1 MQILDR
7 TLIERKLARLSAEI
21 LEVHAEHAR
30 VFLVGVNNNGYA
42 TAQYLAELM
51 QRDVATF
58 QLATEIVLRRVK
70 INPAAP
76 LAPEPVYEGDV
87 AELAGAHVIIVDD
100 VANTGRTAHYAS
112 KPILDVVPA
121 SLEIAVLV
129 DRLHKQWPV
138 SSDYVGLTLST
149 SLQDDIR
156 VHYEGEWRA
165 EIF

>member
-7 TLIERKLARLSAEI
+7 PLIERKIRRLSAEI
-21 LEVHAEHAR
+21 LEQHADHPR
-30 VFLVGVNNNGYA
+30 VFLVGINNNGYA
-42 TAQYLAELM
+42 TARLLEAEMRRDIDEFSLELAVE
-51 QRDVATF
+51 
-58 QLATEIVLRRVK
+58 LRRVR

-76 LAPEPVYEGDV
+76 LDPGPRYEGDV
-87 AELAGAHVIIVDD
+87 AELAGQHVIIVDD

-112 KPILDVVPA
+112 RPLLAVVPA
-121 SLEIAVLV
+121 SLEVAVLI
-129 DRLHKQWPV
+129 DRLHKCWPV

-156 VHYEGEWRA
+156 VYYDEPWRA